1 MTPTEARSLGR
12 AIRTVRLEAG
22 LTQLRLALAVGV
34 SGSHMSI
41 CERGQVPAARGRPAP
56 LRQ

>member
-34 SGSHMSI
+34 SG
-41 CERGQVPAARGRPAP
+41 AT
-56 LRQ
+56 